1 MIGRKKKR
9 KVTDER
15 RLPPQPQRVRYPV
28 VVLVRM
34 FLLGSVAVIGA
45 LWAVWRH
52 YTVPRMPMVV
62 PVTAAPAA
70 SEIEIETSPE

>member
-1 MIGRKKKR
+1 M
-9 KVTDER
+9 TDER
-15 RLPPQPQRVRYPV
+15 RLPAQPQRIRYPV

-34 FLLGSVAVIGA
+34 FLIGSVAVIGA

-52 YTVPRMPMVV
+52 YTVPRMPMLV